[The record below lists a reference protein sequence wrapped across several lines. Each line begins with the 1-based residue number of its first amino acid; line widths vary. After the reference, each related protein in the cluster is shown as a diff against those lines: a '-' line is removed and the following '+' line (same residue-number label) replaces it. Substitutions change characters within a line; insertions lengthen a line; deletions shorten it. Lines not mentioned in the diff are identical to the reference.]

1 MCNALLVLCA
11 QCAWTLHISY
21 PLCGHATAHNLSPN
35 ECPKRMRRCYDQSKQ
50 VCARCA
56 AQKRGSL
63 ALGPCTSVDREGDG
77 EDSYD
82 EDENQEDGERN
93 ETWERMRLSFVGIGT
108 IGDEPR
114 ARFGRRKHR
123 GKRRKMGPSD
133 GETTQQSVAET
144 TSKKR

>member
-1 MCNALLVLCA
+1 M
-11 QCAWTLHISY
+11 
-21 PLCGHATAHNLSPN
+21 
-35 ECPKRMRRCYDQSKQ
+35 
-50 VCARCA
+50 
-56 AQKRGSL
+56 
-63 ALGPCTSVDREGDG
+63 GPCTSVDREGDG